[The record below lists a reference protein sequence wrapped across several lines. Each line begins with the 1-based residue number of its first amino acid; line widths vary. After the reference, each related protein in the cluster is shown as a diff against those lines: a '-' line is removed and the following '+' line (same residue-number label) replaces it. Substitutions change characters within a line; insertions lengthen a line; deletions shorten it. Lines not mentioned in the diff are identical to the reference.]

1 MYDIYPSLQ
10 SHPPRVCSFVLD
22 LLLRLL
28 PAQLGPSFLSDGMAI
43 NCGGWD
49 KRWVNHQIGDSD
61 RRSQKSFVQRQLS
74 SAPDR
79 PPLTSQNWTKE
90 IVWFN
95 LIVVTVTP
103 IVSIYGLITTTF
115 CGRTFAFCVA
125 YYLYNMIGVLLL
137 YRIFPMSDIVEQE
150 LLLVCEIYHK
160 SNLTHSSIRLPQTLV
175 S

>member
-1 MYDIYPSLQ
+1 M
-10 SHPPRVCSFVLD
+10 FF
-22 LLLRLL
+22 RLG
-28 PAQLGPSFLSDGMAI
+28 PAPASAQLGPSFLSDGMAI

-79 PPLTSQNWTKE
+79 PPLTLRNWTKE

-115 CGRTFAFCVA
+115 SGRTFAFCMA
-125 YYLYNMIGVLLL
+125 YYLFNMIGVLLS
-137 YRIFPMSDIVEQE
+137 YRIFSISDIVEQE
-150 LLLVCEIYHK
+150 LLLVCGIYHLLD
-160 SNLTHSSIRLPQTLV
+160 SAHPFIRLPQTLV